1 MGIYR
6 FTPGTC
12 RKECRCTR
20 CGATAAPR
28 YWTATIQGQDYRL
41 YPARQNNLQHC
52 VYEQYLEGA
61 IDCDDATH
69 VVLNLGE
76 TISDYF
82 WDLFVVRGDGT
93 KTHNWLLG
101 GLSSI
106 DCQSSYELPK
116 IGGSC
121 GGGDAATLTP
131 GPPAGGRCCQCEE
144 STGSGSS
151 VGPGLP
157 PDDGCCL
164 EVPPAWDIEIPAPLW
179 SNLSCGACE
188 GVSGVFHC
196 PFVEWSPLGGARY
209 RYTNLHWCADTAA
222 PCVGGDAGLFLL
234 VVFQGCSLWVS
245 IVLERLLL
253 DHEICAAS
261 CRARYRGD
269 HWRDTKPID
278 CTTPS
283 PPLVLT
289 QENYLRGN
297 SCSGRTFGTPG
308 GPSFDTLCE
317 DFGVGHPGPE
327 TIAATAG

>member
-12 RKECRCTR
+12 RKRCRCTR

-41 YPARQNNLQHC
+41 YPARNDDTVQHC

-69 VVLNLGE
+69 IVLNLGE
-76 TISDYF
+76 TVSDFF
-82 WDLFVVRGDGT
+82 WDLYVARGDGT

-101 GLSSI
+101 GLPAV
-106 DCQSSYELPK
+106 DCQTSYELPK

-121 GGGDAATLTP
+121 GGGDAATITP
-131 GPPAGGRCCQCEE
+131 GPPAGGSCCRCEE
-144 STGSGSS
+144 SEGSS
-151 VGPGLP
+151 VGPALP

-164 EVPPAWDIEIPAPLW
+164 VVPPAWDIAIPAPLW
-179 SNLSCGACE
+179 SNLSCGTCD

-196 PFVEWSPLGGARY
+196 SFVEWTPLGGARY

-222 PCVGGDAGLFLL
+222 PCVGGEAALFLL
-234 VVFQGCSLWVS
+234 VVFQGCALWVDV
-245 IVLERLLL
+245 VLERLLL
-253 DHEICAAS
+253 DHEICAAR
-261 CRARYRGD
+261 CRARYRGPSWLEGAPLD
-269 HWRDTKPID
+269 CSSPIE
-278 CTTPS
+278 
-283 PPLVLT
+283 LAA
-289 QENYLRGN
+289 ENHPHGN

-308 GPSFDTLCE
+308 SPSFDTLCG
-317 DFGVGHPGPE
+317 DFRVGHVAPP
-327 TIAATAG
+327 TITATSA